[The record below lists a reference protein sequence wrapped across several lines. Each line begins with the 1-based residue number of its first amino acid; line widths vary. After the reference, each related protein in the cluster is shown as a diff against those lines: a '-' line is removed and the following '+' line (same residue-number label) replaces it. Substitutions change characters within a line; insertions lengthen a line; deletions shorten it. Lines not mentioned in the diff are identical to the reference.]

1 MNQLDTDIDNY
12 SNADILDLL
21 KIPEQN
27 CTLDTLFLRVA
38 EILDLINETCTTN
51 KKNLLVFFRKCFYK
65 LCRVYQ
71 LSPTEYMI
79 KTLDQQQAQ
88 QQQAQQHQ
96 AQQHQ
101 AEQQQAEQDLVPK
114 RDNFIGALPPKVPEL
129 ATISSNV
136 DKYARGLVNPLQRE
150 TVNTLLTINSKFRTN
165 EKQTTTTD
173 FSVLLTEPINNV
185 VALKLASVELM
196 NSYYAVSDY
205 LKTNIFTIETYKINT
220 TTQAQTD
227 FYKREIQLSEGGY
240 NSTLMVSTLNALFLA
255 DPSLNMVSTS
265 YNARKGRIYFFLN
278 PPLPPPAGT
287 QYAFNL
293 YFSISAEPT
302 RPLFL
307 NFGWLLGFKKAA
319 YIFTLDY
326 TSAATS
332 TKEIGFNPESPLDFT
347 GTKFFLLE
355 VTDYNNNAP
364 AVLKYNTNDNYWF
377 NIQDILARIPNVSP
391 TFSVV
396 FEDSSDRV
404 FKTRKYFGPVKLQ
417 KLRIRLLDENGRVI
431 DLNGSEVVVSFDVEA
446 LEVPY
451 KNKIQ

>member
-27 CTLDTLFLRVA
+27 CKIDTLFLRVA
-38 EILDLINETCTTN
+38 EILDLINETCTSN

-79 KTLDQQQAQ
+79 KTLDQAQ
-88 QQQAQQHQ
+88 QQA
-96 AQQHQ
+96 
-101 AEQQQAEQDLVPK
+101 QQQAEQDLVPK

-240 NSTLMVSTLNALFLA
+240 NSTLMVTALNTLFLA

-265 YNARKGRIYFFLN
+265 YNDLKGRIYFFLN

-293 YFSISAEPT
+293 YFTISAEPT

-307 NFGWLLGFKKAA
+307 NLGWLLGFKKAA

-391 TFSVV
+391 AFSVV